1 MDTNLILSIVVV
13 TKDNPNDLICTLESL
28 TNLSNSEII
37 VVNGSHNKVSLNGK
51 LRQELCCLTVLDG
64 PDDGI
69 YDGMNRGIWLA
80 KGQYVW
86 FLNSGDRNTIFGFY
100 EGLISL
106 LSKKSPPWIIGMQTP
121 YLKFPRLGLYLSK
134 ALLLMGIRPIP
145 HQSVIVKKS
154 LLMNFAG
161 YDTRHRIAADQK
173 LFLQLYQENQ
183 LPFLVYV
190 PFSERKLG
198 GIGDMQ
204 IHGSFFK
211 QIKEISKEISLDNPT
226 WTILLSNPLRFLQ
239 ACKKNMSRKK

>member
-1 MDTNLILSIVVV
+1 MDANLILSIVVV

-51 LRQELCCLTVLDG
+51 LRQDLCCLTVLDG

-86 FLNSGDRNTIFGFY
+86 FLNSGDRNTTFGFY

-121 YLKFPRLGLYLSK
+121 YLQFPRLGLYLSK

-154 LLMNFAG
+154 LLINFAG

-190 PFSERKLG
+190 PLSERKLG

-204 IHGSFFK
+204 IHGSFYK

-239 ACKKNMSRKK
+239 ACKKNMSRK